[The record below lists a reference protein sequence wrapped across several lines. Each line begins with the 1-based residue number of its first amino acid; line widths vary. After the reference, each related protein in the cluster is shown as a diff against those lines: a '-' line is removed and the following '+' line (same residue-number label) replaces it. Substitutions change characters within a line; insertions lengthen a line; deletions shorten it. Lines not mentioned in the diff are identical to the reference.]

1 MNDYAKSVFSD
12 PVRLREKLEIYLHT
26 PQKVEIYAKV
36 TEKFFKLGKGEKLAF
51 TPTWSWWGFG
61 GGFLFFMYR
70 KCYLASLI
78 WFVAMLFASILTAPF
93 CAMIAKYSIISRF
106 ATILSTNNDE
116 FLHAQGGVNKFAI
129 WIYVIFALAFLF
141 VAYSAYMG
149 YISYTMQI
157 RY

>member
-1 MNDYAKSVFSD
+1 
-12 PVRLREKLEIYLHT
+12 
-26 PQKVEIYAKV
+26 
-36 TEKFFKLGKGEKLAF
+36 
-51 TPTWSWWGFG
+51 
-61 GGFLFFMYR
+61 
-70 KCYLASLI
+70 
-78 WFVAMLFASILTAPF
+78 MLFASILTAPF
-93 CAMIAKYSIISRF
+93 CAMIAKYSVISRF
-106 ATILSTNNDE
+106 VTILSANNDE